1 MTTTTTTTTADRL
14 PCLAACG
21 RTVAPTRRDR
31 YCSTCRRAMTATAP
45 AGRRLSVR
53 VELQSDPARLAR
65 VELYR
70 RRAEREE
77 PLFQEGIICD
87 LS

>member
-14 PCLAACG
+14 PCLTA
-21 RTVAPTRRDR
+21 
-31 YCSTCRRAMTATAP
+31 CSTCRRAMTATAP

-70 RRAEREE
+70 QRAERDE